1 MFPLMLVSMALTALT
16 VLLSIVLL
24 ARRLRSGRR
33 RAAAESAL
41 RRVEP
46 AALGLLDGDPP
57 VSVDPE
63 LDTALAEA
71 LSRLAPLVTGDTRA
85 SIAEY
90 FESSGALERAGQRLA
105 DPRGH
110 VRAATAA
117 QLGDMCSEQAV
128 LPLLQALHD
137 RDQDVRLAAAR
148 SLGRLR
154 TKRAA
159 NPLLHSLVHR
169 HVPGAVAIGALLAI
183 GAASL
188 PGVRAL
194 LGHSHPAAR
203 ADGVELLGLL
213 GNPSDSLLVTERL
226 ADEDAPARTRA
237 CQALRRLGALDAKA
251 AVEIALT
258 DSDPQVRQA
267 AAEALGQ
274 LGDRTSSAG
283 LIHAAQTDLPDVARS
298 AAESLARLAPGLA
311 GRIAASSNASPH
323 LRRGAAR
330 AGAVA

>member
-16 VLLSIVLL
+16 LLLSLALL
-24 ARRLRSGRR
+24 ARRLRSRR
-33 RAAAESAL
+33 RHGAAEAAQ
-41 RRVEP
+41 RRIEP
-46 AALGLLDGDPP
+46 AALGLLDGDPL

-63 LDTALAEA
+63 LEPALAES
-71 LSRLAPLVTGDTRA
+71 LSRLAPMVTGNTRA

-90 FESSGALERAGQRLA
+90 FESSGAVDRAGLRLA

-117 QLGDMCSEQAV
+117 QLGDMCSERSV

-137 RDQDVRLAAAR
+137 RDADVRLAAAR

-169 HVPGAVAIGALLAI
+169 HVPSAVATGALLAI

-188 PGVRAL
+188 PGIRRL
-194 LGHSHPAAR
+194 LAHSHASAR

-213 GNPSDSLLVTERL
+213 GNPADSLLVTERL
-226 ADEDAPARTRA
+226 ADDAAAVRSLA
-237 CQALRRLGALDAKA
+237 CQALRRLGALDAKT
-251 AVEIALT
+251 AVEAALA
-258 DSDPQVRQA
+258 DSYPQVRQA

-274 LGDRTSSAG
+274 VGDRHSSAG

-323 LRRGAAR
+323 LQRGALPAA
-330 AGAVA
+330 AGA

>member
-1 MFPLMLVSMALTALT
+1 MLASLALTALS
-16 VLLSIVLL
+16 VLLSLVLL
-24 ARRLRSGRR
+24 GRRLRSVRR
-33 RAAAESAL
+33 HNAAASAMSW
-41 RRVEP
+41 VEP
-46 AALGLLDGDPP
+46 VALGLLDGDPP
-57 VSVDPE
+57 VGVDPE
-63 LDTALAEA
+63 LEPALAKS
-71 LSRLAPLVTGDTRA
+71 LSRLAPMLTGDTRA
-85 SIAEY
+85 AIAEY
-90 FESSGALERAGQRLA
+90 FESSGAIDRAGRRLA

-159 NPLLHSLVHR
+159 SPLLHSLVHR
-169 HVPGAVAIGALLAI
+169 HVPSAVATGALLAI
-183 GAASL
+183 GTATL
-188 PGVRAL
+188 PGIRAL
-194 LGHSHPAAR
+194 LAHSQPSAR

-213 GNPSDSLLVTERL
+213 GSPADSLLVTERL
-226 ADEDAPARTRA
+226 ADEHAPVRTRA
-237 CQALRRLGALDAKA
+237 CQALRRLGASDAKS
-251 AVEIALT
+251 AVETALT
-258 DSDPQVRQA
+258 DRDPSVRQA

-311 GRIAASSNASPH
+311 GRIAGSRNASPH
-323 LRRGAAR
+323 LRRGVAPAA
-330 AGAVA
+330 AEA